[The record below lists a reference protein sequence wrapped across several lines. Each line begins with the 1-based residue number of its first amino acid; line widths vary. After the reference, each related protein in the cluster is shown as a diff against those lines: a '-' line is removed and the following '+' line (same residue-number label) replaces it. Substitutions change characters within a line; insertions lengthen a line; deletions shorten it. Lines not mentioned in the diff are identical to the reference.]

1 MNKKTSSFSRD
12 VFGSSKWRQTALEG
26 ILRWKF
32 LNRLARFYHHK
43 SGREETTILEGKSH
57 EMIESMKC
65 FSQGGLPFRCMV
77 WISKSNPKQWGPG
90 DSSRDRTLGWW
101 VHVTR
106 TQGVKTWPPTR
117 RWKGRFESPGMFY
130 FCLKEDSAKWFGGLG
145 GVWDSNT
152 RIPRISLSVNPIF
165 FHFPEKSNRNPN
177 GIRAPRASIKPLAE
191 RLHLQLGRPSPPNKK
206 RLRPPLLFFLFWR

>member
-1 MNKKTSSFSRD
+1 MFQSRWSPFSVHGVD
-12 VFGSSKWRQTALEG
+12 FQVEPQTMG
-26 ILRWKF
+26 TWWFKPW
-32 LNRLARFYHHK
+32 
-43 SGREETTILEGKSH
+43 
-57 EMIESMKC
+57 
-65 FSQGGLPFRCMV
+65 PFF
-77 WISKSNPKQWGPG
+77 
-90 DSSRDRTLGWW
+90 GWW

-206 RLRPPLLFFLFWR
+206 RLRPPLLFSYSEDRFFRSREFVVFFLEIRVFFSRKNI